1 MSTLVTPAEMAVLR
15 LLAQGL
21 SAREVSKCLG
31 CSVRTVNFHTYNLLT
46 KFKVP
51 NRMRLCL
58 EAWKLG
64 LIPLPEGPR

>member
-21 SAREVSKCLG
+21 AAAEVAKCLG
-31 CSVRTVNFHTYNLLT
+31 CSKRVVDFHTGNLLT
-46 KFKVP
+46 KFKVR

-58 EAWKLG
+58 EAWRLG
-64 LIPLPEGPR
+64 LIPLPEGPQ